1 MSLISRQINH
11 TWPSSG
17 IQCCVNVSLEIKPG
31 RIHALV
37 GENGAGKTTLGHI
50 LAGVRPPDTG
60 MLTINGME
68 IDLHTNSGRA
78 IPGTGL
84 VRQRSIWPT
93 SLKLWEA
100 TILGRE
106 KRFQRPSTY
115 IDHFCKLADQWQF
128 FEIDPL
134 GRVGDQDAVTLQHAQ
149 LIAALMTNP
158 EYIIFDEPVTAWG
171 EGRIEDFIALLGRL
185 KQVGMGI
192 LLITHRLTEVFRIAD
207 NLTVLKNGRVLSQKP
222 INSLDMEEVSTLLS
236 TGEEEQLSPERVR
249 MKGDKSHSIPM
260 PLRCENIHL
269 VRGKKEL
276 LNMVSFSVNAGE
288 ILCITG
294 RWKEGLTHLEGIISG
309 EISPNS
315 GKVLLSGHSVKG
327 GMIGVRQAGLGYVP
341 SDAIMRG
348 TSLTSTLGENLIV
361 LEAKKLSHRG
371 WLPPKTIH
379 QWALKHCIEAGIE
392 GTPGQRMDEL
402 SGGNIQKLILKR
414 ELEFADKVLLLA
426 DPVMGLDTNN
436 RKAIHH
442 KLRKMAG
449 HGTAILVLTPD
460 VDEALEIADRLA
472 VLSRG
477 KLSPVKPADSW
488 NRKEINSRTAGLWED
503 DLP

>member
-1 MSLISRQINH
+1 M
-11 TWPSSG
+11 
-17 IQCCVNVSLEIKPG
+17 EIKPD

-50 LAGVRPPDTG
+50 LAGVLSPDTG
-60 MLTINGME
+60 TLTINGME
-68 IDLHTNSGRA
+68 IDLHSNSGRA

-84 VRQRSIWPT
+84 VRQRSIWPA

-100 TILGRE
+100 AILGRE
-106 KRFQRPSTY
+106 KGFQRPSTY
-115 IDHFCKLADQWQF
+115 VDQFCKLADQWQF
-128 FEIDPL
+128 SGIEPL

-158 EYIIFDEPVTAWG
+158 EYIIFDEPMTAWG

-185 KQVGMGI
+185 KQMGMGI

-207 NLTVLKNGRVLSQKP
+207 NLTVLKNGRVLIQKP
-222 INSLDMEEVSTLLS
+222 INSLNMEDVSALMT
-236 TGEEEQLSPERVR
+236 TGEEEQPGFERVR
-249 MKGDKSHSIPM
+249 MKGDKKSYSTPM

-276 LNMVSFSVNAGE
+276 LNLVSFSINSGE

-309 EISPNS
+309 EISPDS
-315 GKVLLSGHSVKG
+315 GRVLLSGHSVKK

-379 QWALKHCIEAGIE
+379 RWAKKRCIEAGIE

-402 SGGNIQKLILKR
+402 SGGNIQKIILKR
-414 ELEFADKVLLLA
+414 ELEFANKLLLLA
-426 DPVMGLDTNN
+426 DPVMGLDTKN

-442 KLRKMAG
+442 RLRKMAG
-449 HGTAILVLTPD
+449 EGMAILLLTPD
-460 VDEALEIADRLA
+460 IDEALEIADSLA
-472 VLSRG
+472 VLSMGR
-477 KLSPVKPADSW
+477 LSPVKPADAWS
-488 NRKEINSRTAGLWED
+488 RKEISSRTAGLWKD